1 MSGTSERQAAN
12 AAIIAEFR
20 ANGGKTTGPFADIP
34 LLLLTTVGAK
44 SGQSRTS
51 PVAYTTDG
59 DRLIIMASN
68 GGRPTSPDWYH
79 NLQAQPSATVEV
91 GDASFQVTAATASG
105 PERTRLYE
113 QQVAAIP
120 LFASFQHRTTRLIP
134 VVVLTRAN

>member
-59 DRLIIMASN
+59 DRLIMASN

-105 PERTRLYE
+105 PECTRLYE

-120 LFASFQHRTTRLIP
+120 LFASFQPQTTRLIP